1 MNLDWESEERRQEVP
16 GSEVA
21 GGGGGVL
28 SDAWDLGWG
37 VLGVYSEEGE
47 DNLSEDAGDVRP

>member
-1 MNLDWESEERRQEVP
+1 MTGNLKKEGKRSLGQRWR
-16 GSEVA
+16 
-21 GGGGGVL
+21 GGGGVL